1 MMEIRWTVLLME
13 IGWKAL
19 LLGFYWERQLKE
31 QYLESKMGFE
41 KAAELEQK
49 TDLKLAQ
56 PR

>member
-41 KAAELEQK
+41 KAAVLEQK
-49 TDLKLAQ
+49 TDLQLAL